1 LPKFVTFNAP
11 NALCGP
17 LLEHCDPITRS
28 LFFLILKKT
37 SPEQLVTIKLRN
49 KGLRGWIN

>member
-28 LFFLILKKT
+28 LLILFNFEKDFSWAVSDHQAKK
-37 SPEQLVTIKLRN
+37 
-49 KGLRGWIN
+49 